1 MTELI
6 SVLDCAKLLTR
17 YNDTDRAIDFKLI
30 RYYMTEDALIIKILY
45 RDVDLKCVIDKLSFV
60 DNEVP
65 EVTSI
70 QEFITHYLKPPMPV
84 IKLIGEEPEE
94 ELSVNLQVAQV
105 P

>member
-6 SVLDCAKLLTR
+6 SVLDCVKLLTR
-17 YNDTDRAIDFKLI
+17 YNDTDIAANFKLI
-30 RYYMTEDALIIKILY
+30 RYYMTDDALIVKILY

-84 IKLIGEEPEE
+84 IKLIGEESEE
-94 ELSVNLQVAQV
+94 EVKVNLELSQV
-105 P
+105 